1 MTTKGCHVNF
11 AWDPLGSYFDETKC
25 QKNEICFSYI
35 YPLFFNIII
44 IHYLWSLNV
53 NLGTYAVK
61 KTDVFGYYIQR
72 EVNRMLLSQS
82 TISFIHDII
91 HE

>member
-25 QKNEICFSYI
+25 QKNEIHLLYLPFIFY
-35 YPLFFNIII
+35 III

-72 EVNRMLLSQS
+72 DVNQMLLSQS